1 MAEKLEYAGDY
12 LIEKLELVTSAGVV
26 VDLRSLYLGLTLY
39 EDLFSL
45 TVTGTLTIHD
55 STNLTSLG
63 PIIGQEYLHIKIRT
77 PFDNTDGSTT
87 IDFSENAFIVHSVV
101 KREAVGDNIQML
113 ALSFVSQELIK
124 NQRLKVTQ
132 SFTGTWS
139 DIVEK
144 VMTDSNIINS
154 KKN

>member
-101 KREAVGDNIQML
+101 KREAVGAKLCIQSKDSCKKAPKITKKDANPFRIWIPAL
-113 ALSFVSQELIK
+113 AYLTPDPAQMNSFGS
-124 NQRLKVTQ
+124 
-132 SFTGTWS
+132 S
-139 DIVEK
+139 D
-144 VMTDSNIINS
+144 
-154 KKN
+154 